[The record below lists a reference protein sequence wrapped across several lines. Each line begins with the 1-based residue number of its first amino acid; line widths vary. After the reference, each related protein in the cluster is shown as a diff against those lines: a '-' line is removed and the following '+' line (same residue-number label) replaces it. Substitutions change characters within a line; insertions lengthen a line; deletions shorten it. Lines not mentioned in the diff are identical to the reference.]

1 MPCSSVL
8 IAFLLVTVPLWGGNS
23 VTDFCSQPLGMKTRI
38 IANDQITASSSIPN
52 YEPRRGYH
60 ARLDNT
66 DCWCADQSQPR
77 IGQWVKVDLKHTF
90 SITGITIQ
98 GDPTGASSYI
108 KEFTLRYSVDLTN
121 YVYVTTTTYNDPM
134 KFTGATGP
142 NQKID
147 VMFPNRPFS
156 ARYLEF
162 RPTDSNSAYLCARFE
177 LYGCLYVCGQG
188 LGIEHGSALPS
199 GFAMTSSSHSS
210 GQEAVSGRLNN
221 PTSAWCA
228 SGTTSEFLQVDF
240 GKIVT
245 VSGIATQGS
254 PSSAS
259 WVIDFYVDYGTT
271 LSSLVTYQ
279 ENTGNKLFIGN
290 SDQNTIVV
298 NWFRVRLQT
307 RYMKIKPNTYNS
319 GVCMRIEILG
329 CNLGNNSSLH
339 FYE

>member
-1 MPCSSVL
+1 
-8 IAFLLVTVPLWGGNS
+8 
-23 VTDFCSQPLGMKTRI
+23 
-38 IANDQITASSSIPN
+38 
-52 YEPRRGYH
+52 
-60 ARLDNT
+60 
-66 DCWCADQSQPR
+66 
-77 IGQWVKVDLKHTF
+77 
-90 SITGITIQ
+90 
-98 GDPTGASSYI
+98 
-108 KEFTLRYSVDLTN
+108 
-121 YVYVTTTTYNDPM
+121 
-134 KFTGATGP
+134 
-142 NQKID
+142 
-147 VMFPNRPFS
+147 MFPNRPFS

-162 RPTDSNSAYLCARFE
+162 MPTDSNGAYLCVRFE

-199 GFAMTSSSHSS
+199 GFAMTSSSQSS
-210 GQEAVSGRLNN
+210 GQGAVSGRLNN
-221 PTSAWCA
+221 PSAAWCA

-259 WVIDFYVDYGTT
+259 WVKSFYVDYGTT

-307 RYMKIKPNTYNS
+307 RYVKIKPNTYNS

-329 CNLGNNSSLH
+329 CHSDSVYEFGAENRALPDNRFSAYATTDFLGIGRYKAKDGRLNNDRPWGCSRTETSFLWFKVDLGRVMLVTAISLQGDRNYGPNY
-339 FYE
+339 FPDFKLQYTLDSANTPGSKITIKEEYNVTEKVSFNI